1 MQFFTFFPTVNYT
14 FQDANTQFTL
24 TMVNPTVHV
33 RLVEAIKK
41 NITVLYD
48 YVIQD
53 DERPDTV
60 SVNLYGTPDYTWVV
74 LLLNNIFTL
83 FDWPLTNDEFTK
95 YLVEKYGSV
104 ATANATLLYRTF
116 DGYYIDLTTWTALT
130 TVERMA
136 AQTAYDFEA
145 DANDAK
151 RRIRVVPTEFVA
163 PIALE
168 LKKLLTT

>member
-1 MQFFTFFPTVNYT
+1 MQFFSFFPTVEYT
-14 FQDANTQFTL
+14 FQNANTQYTL

-33 RLVEAIKK
+33 RLVEALKK

-83 FDWPLTNDEFTK
+83 FDWPLTNDEFMK
-95 YLVEKYGSV
+95 YIVEKYGSV
-104 ATANATLLYRTF
+104 TQAQTTILYRTF
-116 DGYYIDLTTWTALT
+116 DLYYVDAATYATLTLAQRGE
-130 TVERMA
+130 V
-136 AQTAYDFEA
+136 QTAYDFEN

-151 RRIRVVPTEFVA
+151 RRIRVVPSAFVA